1 MASRGSVTH
10 WLGLLQAGDQEGAQ
24 RLWERYYGRLTALAR
39 KKLQGVPRRAA
50 DEEDAAL
57 SAFDSFCRGAEQGRF
72 PQLNDR
78 YDLWRVLFTLTERK
92 AIALLRREHRR
103 KRGGGQV
110 VGEGALA
117 SADSSGGPLEQ
128 VVGREPSP
136 ELAAILAEEVACR
149 LEALAEDDLR
159 AIALAKMEGE
169 TVHQIAARLGCA
181 PRTVERKLRMIRS
194 LWEQE
199 GAGAVVEEEDGS
211 GRDP

>member
-1 MASRGSVTH
+1 MSPTDSVSQ
-10 WLGLLQAGDQEGAQ
+10 WLEQLRAGDQAVADPLWRRFFQ
-24 RLWERYYGRLTALAR
+24 RMVGLAR
-39 KKLQGVPRRAA
+39 DRLQGRARAAA
-50 DEEDAAL
+50 DEEDVAL

-78 YDLWRVLFTLTERK
+78 HDLWRLLFTLTERK
-92 AIALLRREHRR
+92 AIALLRREHRQ
-103 KRGGGQV
+103 KRGGGRV

-117 SADSSGGPLEQ
+117 GPDSPGGTLDQ
-128 VVGREPSP
+128 MVGREPSP

-159 AIALAKMEGE
+159 AIALAKMEGR
-169 TVHQIAARLGCA
+169 TVEQIAARLGCA

-199 GAGAVVEEEDGS
+199 GGVVVEEEDAT
-211 GRDP
+211 GRES